1 MMEIKT
7 LGGLIKAMKTLDK
20 YQENKL
26 TKLHL
31 NEKVIGYVHVVNNMN
46 YY

>member
-1 MMEIKT
+1 MNEIKT

-26 TKLHL
+26 IQLHL
-31 NEKVIGYVHVVNNMN
+31 KEKVTGYVHVVNNMS

>member
-1 MMEIKT
+1 MKLKT

-26 TKLHL
+26 TKLYL
-31 NEKVIGYVHVVNNMN
+31 KEKVTGYDHVLNNISF
-46 YY
+46 Y

>member
-1 MMEIKT
+1 MKLKT

-26 TKLHL
+26 AKLHL
-31 NEKVIGYVHVVNNMN
+31 NEKVTGYDHVVNNIS